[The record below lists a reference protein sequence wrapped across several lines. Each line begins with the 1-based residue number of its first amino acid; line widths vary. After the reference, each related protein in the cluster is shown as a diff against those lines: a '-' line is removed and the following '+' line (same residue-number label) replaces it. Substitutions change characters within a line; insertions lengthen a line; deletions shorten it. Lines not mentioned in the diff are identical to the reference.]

1 MKRQFFGTDG
11 IRTRVPGSFL
21 DAAFTYRL
29 GRAIG
34 QYLQQHERRPY
45 TYLLARDT
53 RTSGEDLL
61 NGLQQGLQAEGVQT
75 HNFGI
80 LPTPC
85 LSALIRDHGASGGSM
100 ITASHNPASD
110 NGVKLFRYGGEKWQD
125 EQEIVLEQLLANIPQ
140 ETPALEYFPIEAH
153 PQLLSI
159 YKGLQKQ
166 TLPNWKI
173 VIDAANGAA
182 SSIAPELFRQL
193 GIQTEWCF
201 LSPDGSN
208 INHHC
213 GSEHPAA
220 LQQEVLRQKADFGF
234 AFDGD
239 GDRLVVVN
247 SRGEVVPGDH
257 LIGIFAHALTT
268 DKQPGI
274 ALTEQSNFGVESYLL
289 RHGHPV
295 WRTPIGDRYV
305 WKEMNQRNLL
315 FGGENSGHFLYSPHL
330 PCSDGIGFAL
340 ILLQFLAQSQ
350 RSLEDWQS
358 EIPLLPSKL
367 KNIALTSKPDLES
380 IEGFQE
386 LIRDTRT
393 QIGKRGRI
401 LIRYSGTEAK
411 IRLLVEM
418 EKETD
423 IQSVLQILESGVA
436 RYLPVA
442 EPA

>member
-21 DAAFTYRL
+21 DAAFAYRL

-34 QYLQQHERRPY
+34 KYLKQHERRPH
-45 TYLLARDT
+45 TYMLSRDT
-53 RTSGEDLL
+53 RNSGEALL
-61 NGLQQGLQAEGVQT
+61 QGLQQGLQAEGVHI

-85 LSALIRDHGASGGSM
+85 LSALIRDQEASGGAM
-100 ITASHNPASD
+100 VTASHNPASD
-110 NGVKLFRYGGEKWQD
+110 NGIKLFRYRGEKWQD
-125 EQEIVLEQLLANIPQ
+125 EQEVVLEQLLSEIPQ
-140 ETPALEYFPIEAH
+140 DVPALKTFPVESPPRLH
-153 PQLLSI
+153 SV
-159 YKGLQKQ
+159 YKRLQHI

-173 VIDAANGAA
+173 IIDAANGATA
-182 SSIAPELFRQL
+182 SIAPELFRQL
-193 GIQTEWCF
+193 GLQADWCF
-201 LSPDGSN
+201 LSPDGTN

-220 LQQEVLRQKADFGF
+220 LQQEVIRQQAHFGF

-257 LIGIFAHALTT
+257 LIGIFARALTT

-289 RHGHPV
+289 RNGHPV

-305 WKEMNQRNLL
+305 WREMNQRNLL

-330 PCSDGIGFAL
+330 PCSDGIGFSL

-350 RSLEDWQS
+350 RSLEEWQD

-367 KNIALTSKPDLES
+367 KNIPLTSKPDLDS

-386 LIRDTRT
+386 LIRDTRSH
-393 QIGKRGRI
+393 IGKRGRL

-418 EKETD
+418 EQESD
-423 IQSVLQILESGVA
+423 IQPILHTLEQGVA
-436 RYLPVA
+436 RFLPIV
-442 EPA
+442 PQS